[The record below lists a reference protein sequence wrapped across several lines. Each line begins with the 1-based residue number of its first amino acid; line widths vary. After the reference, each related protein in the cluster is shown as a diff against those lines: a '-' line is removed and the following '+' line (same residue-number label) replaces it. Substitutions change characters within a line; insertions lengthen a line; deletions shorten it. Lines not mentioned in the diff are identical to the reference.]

1 MKYDSE
7 MLYVIRKRL
16 RKYLLNANIVDPANS
31 LNEKGG
37 LIIDE
42 KGNIE
47 AIGKKVNNSNIPTK
61 ETFIDVKGKH
71 LFPGIIDMRV
81 FVGEPGF
88 EYKENF
94 KSLSQ
99 AALSGGVTSVV
110 SMPNTSPVI
119 DNVSMAA
126 RDNFF

>member
-1 MKYDSE
+1 MK
-7 MLYVIRKRL
+7 K
-16 RKYLLNANIVDPANS
+16 KYLLNANIVDPANS

-71 LFPGIIDMRV
+71 LFPGIVDMRV
-81 FVGEPGF
+81 FCW
-88 EYKENF
+88 
-94 KSLSQ
+94 
-99 AALSGGVTSVV
+99 
-110 SMPNTSPVI
+110 
-119 DNVSMAA
+119 
-126 RDNFF
+126 

>member
-1 MKYDSE
+1 MK
-7 MLYVIRKRL
+7 K
-16 RKYLLNANIVDPANS
+16 KYILNANIVDPANS

-42 KGNIE
+42 KGIIE
-47 AIGKKVNNSNIPTK
+47 AIGKKVNASNIPAK
-61 ETFIDVKGKH
+61 KTFIDVKGKH

-94 KSLSQ
+94 K
-99 AALSGGVTSVV
+99 
-110 SMPNTSPVI
+110 
-119 DNVSMAA
+119 
-126 RDNFF
+126 